1 MVKRERRKQQMEPL
15 TKSCREEEEKAR
27 CGGRSQI
34 QVGSQEIELEDKDD
48 PGLTAGMGCFSEKI
62 HQCRQLKAAGSSC
75 TWGGT
80 IELGAQNTDARA
92 TVQLSGLERGLSPP
106 GSQDDH
112 TRNAGV
118 AQYSFICFQP
128 SYFVPSEKK
137 KKNRFEENLPKI
149 TDVYESFSV

>member
-1 MVKRERRKQQMEPL
+1 MVKRKRRKQQMEL
-15 TKSCREEEEKAR
+15 TKSCREEEGKAR

-34 QVGSQEIELEDKDD
+34 QVGSQEMELEDKDD
-48 PGLTAGMGCFSEKI
+48 PDLTARIGCFSEKI
-62 HQCRQLKAAGSSC
+62 HQCRQLKAAGNSF

-92 TVQLSGLERGLSPP
+92 TVQISGLERGLSPP

-128 SYFVPSEKK
+128 SYFVPSGRRKK
-137 KKNRFEENLPKI
+137 KKNRFEENLPKNHRCLWKL
-149 TDVYESFSV
+149 